1 MDNDPQAGTA
11 TTDTGAPADQ
21 PEPPWLEACGPDTH
35 PILGVPTSLGA
46 TDPDGWTDP
55 HGADDLYGADEHA
68 DFQDHHRDQW
78 LPPPPWTPADPNA
91 EDPLDQDPT
100 DWRLYETVFP

>member
-1 MDNDPQAGTA
+1 V
-11 TTDTGAPADQ
+11 
-21 PEPPWLEACGPDTH
+21 EASGPDTH

-46 TDPDGWTDP
+46 TDPDEWTDP
-55 HGADDLYGADEHA
+55 HDAHDPHDVDDLYGADEHA
-68 DFQDHHRDQW
+68 DLQDHHPDQW

-100 DWRLYETVFP
+100 DWRLYETVFG